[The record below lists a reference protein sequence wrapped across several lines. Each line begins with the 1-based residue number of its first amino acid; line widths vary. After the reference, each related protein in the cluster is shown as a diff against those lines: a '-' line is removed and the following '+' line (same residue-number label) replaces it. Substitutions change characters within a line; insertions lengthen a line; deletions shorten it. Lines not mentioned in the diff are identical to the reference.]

1 MRITKALKKQFE
13 DKAIELVKEHNP
25 YIKDSIQYAIGGTPM
40 YLFAEKPMTR
50 EEIDSAYVETAVKDI
65 TKGYE
70 ERMVGYYDKWYRYTR
85 IDEGRAYDAGQK
97 MATENPKCSAE
108 FHIIE
113 IAECN
118 K

>member
-13 DKAIELVKEHNP
+13 DKARTLVKEYNP
-25 YIKDSIQYAIGGTPM
+25 YIEKSIQYAIGDTPM
-40 YLFAEKPMTR
+40 YLYANQSMTR
-50 EEIDSAYVETAVKDI
+50 EQIDNAYVETAVKDM

-70 ERMVGYYDKWYRYTR
+70 ERMVGYYDKWYRYSHA
-85 IDEGRAYDAGQK
+85 DEGRAYDEGQK